1 MDIVLDTPVLV
12 LPRSSRSSQVF
23 VVHLGKISM
32 TNNQPSDTAHDL
44 GRDTPQPNLGR
55 RKSSNECVL
64 KIFTID
70 EELLIDSS
78 QSTLVNNYGTKTN
91 DYFSEE
97 DLRCKSNDTG
107 IDDCDGDDRQIET
120 YILDIRNINAYS
132 LDTRN
137 RKSIRLSALP
147 RAEEFYSCQE
157 DAVPVLHD
165 TAIRVNIVRCAEAT
179 SIDLLVDAVDSKELL
194 QINGSVIKP
203 LNLSLS
209 RVQYEQLLE
218 TTENLFK
225 VPNDLARPPTVVPT
239 VKEHEIVQS
248 SDFGLSNDTFEM
260 DSKFKRRL
268 FQPGAAY
275 EKKTMIQ
282 PKVAFELPIFIIQL
296 KNELNHPLIDIVFR
310 DFNVNYETNNTYET
324 NLQVSLRSLL
334 MEDLLQPPDSKHRA
348 MLVSSSPDSQQ
359 LRPNSAYSSRSC
371 PNLIGPHFLD
381 DGLTGSLPER
391 LESGVGFSSYLNPN
405 NARQQSMSWFSSA
418 QQHKTNCPETP
429 PPSPQRRMRQD
440 NLVLYSSLII
450 DPDCPNF
457 DTQYNSMRQT
467 SSIDFNSLDLI
478 VSVKSWYAFLNFFG
492 VLSDTTDDNSHSDD
506 LDDYMVESTSNEAKK
521 DNSELEVSVRSLTL
535 VFVRPDYE
543 LAKANVSNAHFLVEK
558 TNDAKT
564 VNGRLGSVSLFDLT
578 EHGSLYRE
586 RFMTSGNEALNFTYS
601 RDDPKRAPEQTTLN
615 SEALLKIKMSSVRYV
630 HTKRFIAEIQ
640 TFFYEFQGLQTSTLI
655 RKIKSSESRSNLQ
668 QKPMQL
674 SLSIKAGSPIILLP
688 LSAKSNKVIVADLGE
703 FSLRNSFH
711 FASDTGNVI
720 SVRKDLNGPDEILD
734 VMLVDLVNTDLFAGE
749 RHLKNDEFAID
760 GSNALNDTLCMDMGS
775 YIVCKY
781 GASLL
786 NDKCHLKLIVERNLQ
801 SWRSHNVPDFSVQGT
816 LSKLEAVLNLQQYQL
831 VRGFLQNNLGE
842 LLDDLDVVVP
852 QNITDSRFSLSTEN
866 FLRPDPLHESSLW
879 TSMSITLDL
888 QDVSVRL
895 KVPKSTKMD
904 FSNMARDSSI
914 PFIDLDAPDIA
925 LACIHFIKSSL
936 KIDQFSDGSQD
947 IDLVSQEILVTDT
960 RFTHNKQ
967 NEIFGEK
974 PAAKNVFTTILQPMG
989 TKSNGEDSVQAEVHS
1004 RKRQDYSKYTIL
1016 LNNMR
1021 VMAILDWI
1029 ERLCLFLSQ
1038 DCDEYVQSPQLSTP
1052 KTISAPTSMSAAI
1065 AASSSNINAHE
1076 MEVILNITNS
1086 ELVFVEKTDQ
1096 WDTNAVILKS
1106 TTVLSY
1112 RPVEVNKV
1120 MSINLNHLEV
1130 FSCILGCEED
1140 TALSIIDPITINMDV
1155 KQNTLDIQ
1163 LQKRLCIRL
1172 SYNDV
1177 KMFIKMLESLPNQTK
1192 NAQFREQKQVNE
1204 ALVTKLS
1211 ALGFSVEDCIKA
1223 LELCK
1228 NVLDDSALWLTQ
1240 NAEPI
1245 KSQPLHMEESALNI
1259 KAVVIRANCISI
1271 CVIDDCK
1278 DADVPLLE
1286 VSFSELEGRQELGS
1300 LADYQSAVSSSH
1312 GHSRTNSIVS
1322 ASSGSGYKAGY
1333 LKGVFASDYYN
1344 RVLSGWEP
1352 LIESWKCESNW
1363 SCSVGASS
1371 IQPNRLHLMINSE
1384 DMLKL
1389 NITTTII
1396 ELFNL
1401 VYENWMQDYYGNGS
1415 NTNDNSLNDG
1425 SPSTSMSMSMI
1436 NYRRRNPFVPFALK
1450 NETGLNL
1457 SFTTFV
1463 SAAGTNTSND
1473 GQSDVISRKLN
1484 AQQWISVEPGAVIPF
1499 TFGPTHKQRHHDSHK
1514 LNLHQIGVRIE
1525 GWTEVGPVSIDKVGV
1540 FFRYSRHE
1548 LAEFVSVPRAR
1559 IVFSVSLEGSAQKLV
1574 TVRSA
1579 LRIINR
1585 LEKNMLI
1592 KLEHLKT
1599 VNYPDAITAIL
1610 KEGETYSV
1618 PLSHVNA
1625 HMYVVPISTQ
1635 SMSSAILS
1643 VNDTSSRSDESS
1655 KFHTPERKASST
1667 VDLWLK
1673 KSEPNESR
1681 LFFCER
1687 SIYWR
1692 DMDEGLDVQQWTRTC
1707 KSSREKHFRVLVA
1720 IQRDGYPMKDFGTI
1734 PGHTIVLLPPL
1745 RLHNLL
1751 PCDLL
1756 FRLANNTH
1764 GRISPSETA
1773 NIYEVDLENQVE
1785 ITITLDS
1792 YPGAEKIVIP
1802 NAPIGSADYR
1812 IRLTDTKGRP
1822 LILRAS
1828 IQMIKGSG
1836 LQITISAPYW
1846 LINRTGLPLVFRQE
1860 GVSQESSGQFD
1871 EHEQARLVSP
1881 LMFSFTDPDASPA
1894 LTVRLGKRYGA
1905 NPPWCQPFNLHKD
1918 ILHQQLRSGV
1928 SNETFILGT
1937 EVRCGRGRYAK
1948 TRVVT
1953 FSPRFQLYN
1962 RSSYKLQFAQKC
1974 FANSSVSPHP
1984 CLLCFYSSMKVFSTS
1999 RLLIAHFVISDGFI
2013 STKYIHRSRTWL
2025 PFTIPLAT
2033 FG

>member
-1 MDIVLDTPVLV
+1 M
-12 LPRSSRSSQVF
+12 
-23 VVHLGKISM
+23 
-32 TNNQPSDTAHDL
+32 
-44 GRDTPQPNLGR
+44 
-55 RKSSNECVL
+55 
-64 KIFTID
+64 
-70 EELLIDSS
+70 
-78 QSTLVNNYGTKTN
+78 
-91 DYFSEE
+91 
-97 DLRCKSNDTG
+97 
-107 IDDCDGDDRQIET
+107 
-120 YILDIRNINAYS
+120 
-132 LDTRN
+132 
-137 RKSIRLSALP
+137 
-147 RAEEFYSCQE
+147 
-157 DAVPVLHD
+157 
-165 TAIRVNIVRCAEAT
+165 
-179 SIDLLVDAVDSKELL
+179 
-194 QINGSVIKP
+194 IKP

-218 TTENLFK
+218 TIENLFK
-225 VPNDLARPPTVVPT
+225 VPSDLARPPNVGPT
-239 VKEHEIVQS
+239 IKEPEIVPS
-248 SDFGLSNDTFEM
+248 SDFDLSNETFDI

-268 FQPGAAY
+268 FQPSQVAY
-275 EKKTMIQ
+275 EKKSLIE

-296 KNELNHPLIDIVFR
+296 KNELNDPLIDIVFR
-310 DFNVNYETNNTYET
+310 DFNVNYETNNVYET

-348 MLVSSSPDSQQ
+348 MLVSSSPDNQQ
-359 LRPNSAYSSRSC
+359 FRPNSAYSSRSC
-371 PNLIGPHFLD
+371 PNLIGPHYLE
-381 DGLTGSLPER
+381 DGITGSLPER
-391 LESGVGFSSYLNPN
+391 LESGAGFSSYLNPN
-405 NARQQSMSWFSSA
+405 NMTQQSLNWFSTP
-418 QQHKTNCPETP
+418 QQHKSNCPDTP

-440 NLVLYSSLII
+440 NLVLYSSLIV
-450 DPDCPNF
+450 DPECPNF
-457 DTQYNSMRQT
+457 TTQYNSMRQT

-478 VSVKSWYAFLNFFG
+478 ISVKSWFAFLNFFG
-492 VLSDTTDDNSHSDD
+492 VLSDTTDIMSQSDD
-506 LDDYMVESTSNEAKK
+506 TTDYAVESTSSETKK

-543 LAKANVSNAHFLVEK
+543 LAKANVSNAHFLVTK
-558 TNDAKT
+558 MNGAKT

-578 EHGSLYRE
+578 VHGALYRE

-601 RDDPKRAPEQTTLN
+601 RDEPKRATEQLTLN

-640 TFFYEFQGLQTSTLI
+640 AFFTEFQGLQTPTLI

-668 QKPMQL
+668 QKPTQL

-688 LSAKSNKVIVADLGE
+688 LSATSNKVIVADLGE

-711 FASDTGNVI
+711 FASDTKNVI
-720 SVRKDLNGPDEILD
+720 SVRKDANGPDEILE

-749 RHLKNDEFAID
+749 RHLKNDDF
-760 GSNALNDTLCMDMGS
+760 ALNGSYAFNDMLCMDMGS
-775 YIVCKY
+775 YIVCKN

-786 NDKCHLKLIVERNLQ
+786 NNKCHLKLIVERNLQ

-816 LSKLEAVLNLQQYQL
+816 LSRLEAVLNLQQYQL

-842 LLDDLDVVVP
+842 PLDDLDVVSQ

-866 FLRPDPLHESSLW
+866 FMRSDALHESSLW

-888 QDVSVRL
+888 QDVSVQL
-895 KVPKSTKMD
+895 QVPKLTGAD
-904 FSNMARDSSI
+904 FANLARDSSI
-914 PFIDLDAPDIA
+914 PFIDPDAPDA
-925 LACIHFIKSSL
+925 PLACINFIKSSL

-947 IDLVSQEILVTDT
+947 IDLVSQEILITDT
-960 RFTHNKQ
+960 RFLPNKQ
-967 NEIFGEK
+967 TDIFGET
-974 PAAKNVFTTILQPMG
+974 PIVKNVFTTILQP
-989 TKSNGEDSVQAEVHS
+989 TSSKSNGEDSVQAEIHS

-1021 VMAILDWI
+1021 VMAILDWM
-1029 ERLCLFLSQ
+1029 ENVRDFLSQ
-1038 DCDEYVQSPQLSTP
+1038 DCDEHLLQNASVSTP
-1052 KTISAPTSMSAAI
+1052 RTANAPISMSSAAAAAF
-1065 AASSSNINAHE
+1065 AASTTNINQHE

-1177 KMFIKMLESLPNQTK
+1177 KMFIKMFESLPNQTK
-1192 NAQFREQKQVNE
+1192 NAQIREQKQVNE

-1211 ALGFSVEDCIKA
+1211 ALGFSVEDCVKA
-1223 LELCK
+1223 LELCN

-1245 KSQPLHMEESALNI
+1245 KSLPAQLQDSSLNI

-1300 LADYQSAVSSSH
+1300 LTDYQSVMGGHSHSH
-1312 GHSRTNSIVS
+1312 GHSRAASIVS
-1322 ASSGSGYKAGY
+1322 TSSGSGYKAGY

-1352 LIESWKCESNW
+1352 LIEPWKCESNW

-1371 IQPNRLHLMINSE
+1371 IQPNRLHLLINSE

-1401 VYENWMQDYYGNGS
+1401 VYENWMQDYYGSGS
-1415 NTNDNSLNDG
+1415 TINEASFDG
-1425 SPSTSMSMSMI
+1425 SPSNSLSLI
-1436 NYRRRNPFVPFALK
+1436 NYRRRSPFVPFALK

-1463 SAAGTNTSND
+1463 STAGTSSSTDNA
-1473 GQSDVISRKLN
+1473 SDIKNRKWN
-1484 AQQWISVEPGAVIPF
+1484 AQQWTLVEPGAVIPF
-1499 TFGPTHKQRHHDSHK
+1499 NFGPTNKQRHHDSHK

-1548 LAEFVSVPRAR
+1548 LAEFVSLPRAR

-1585 LEKNMLI
+1585 LDKNMLI

-1599 VNYPDAITAIL
+1599 INYPDAITAIL

-1635 SMSSAILS
+1635 SISSALLN
-1643 VNDTSSRSDESS
+1643 VTNANDTSSRSEGSSS
-1655 KFHTPERKASST
+1655 KFHTPERQITSN

-1673 KSEPNESR
+1673 KSDSNESR

-1692 DMDEGLDVQQWTRTC
+1692 DMDEGLDIQQWIRTC
-1707 KSSREKHFRVLVA
+1707 KSSRDKHFRVLVS
-1720 IQRDGYPMKDFGTI
+1720 IHRDGYPMKDFGTI
-1734 PGHTIVLLPPL
+1734 PGHSIVLLPPL

-1756 FRLANNTH
+1756 FRLTNNTQ

-1773 NIYEVDLENQVE
+1773 NIYEVDLENQIE

-1802 NAPIGSADYR
+1802 SGPISSADYR

-1828 IQMIKGSG
+1828 IQMVKGSG

-1846 LINRTGLPLVFRQE
+1846 LINRTGLPLIFRQE

-1894 LTVRLGKRYGA
+1894 CTVRLGKRYGA

-1918 ILHQQLRSGV
+1918 ILHQQLRSGI
-1928 SNETFILGT
+1928 SNETFIIGT

-1974 FANSSVSPHP
+1974 FANSSVS
-1984 CLLCFYSSMKVFSTS
+1984 VFIEDYFSFEIF
-1999 RLLIAHFVISDGFI
+1999 RMQ
-2013 STKYIHRSRTWL
+2013 RSR
-2025 PFTIPLAT
+2025 
-2033 FG
+2033 

>member
-1 MDIVLDTPVLV
+1 MLDTPVLV

-32 TNNQPSDTAHDL
+32 TNNQTNDMIIDLDTSTISPKHRHSL
-44 GRDTPQPNLGR
+44 TR
-55 RKSSNECVL
+55 RKSSNDCDL

-70 EELLIDSS
+70 EELLMDSS
-78 QSTLVNNYGTKTN
+78 HTTLVNSFGMQGN

-157 DAVPVLHD
+157 GAVPVLHD
-165 TAIRVNIVRCAEAT
+165 TAIRVNIIRCSEAPH
-179 SIDLLVDAVDSKELL
+179 IDLMTDAIDSKELL

-225 VPNDLARPPTVVPT
+225 VPSDLARPPTVVPT
-239 VKEHEIVQS
+239 TIKEHDITQS
-248 SDFGLSNDTFEM
+248 SDFGLPRESFEI
-260 DSKFKRRL
+260 DPKFKRRL
-268 FQPGAAY
+268 FQPATVY
-275 EKKTMIQ
+275 EKRTMIE

-296 KNELNHPLIDIVFR
+296 KNELNDPLIDIVFR

-348 MLVSSSPDSQQ
+348 MLVSSSPENQQ

-371 PNLIGPHFLD
+371 PNLAGPHYLD
-381 DGLTGSLPER
+381 DGMTGSLPER
-391 LESGVGFSSYLNPN
+391 LESGCGFSNHLTPN
-405 NARQQSMSWFSSA
+405 SAAQPSNWFSSS
-418 QQHKTNCPETP
+418 QQHQHQHKTNCPDTP

-440 NLVLYSSLII
+440 NLVLYSSLIV

-457 DTQYNSMRQT
+457 ATQYNSMRQT

-492 VLSDTTDDNSHSDD
+492 VLSDTVEDTSH
-506 LDDYMVESTSNEAKK
+506 LDTNDYAMESTPNEAKK

-535 VFVRPDYE
+535 VFIRADYE
-543 LAKANVSNAHFLVEK
+543 LAKANVSNAFFLVTK
-558 TNDAKT
+558 TNGAKT
-564 VNGRLGSVSLFDLT
+564 VTGRLGSVSLYDLT
-578 EHGSLYRE
+578 VHGALYRE
-586 RFMTSGNEALNFTYS
+586 RFLTSGNEALNFTYS
-601 RDDPKRAPEQTTLN
+601 RDEPKRAVEQTTLN
-615 SEALLKIKMSSVRYV
+615 SEAMLKIKMSSVRYV

-640 TFFYEFQGLQTSTLI
+640 TFYNEFQSLQTPTLI

-668 QKPMQL
+668 QKPTQL
-674 SLSIKAGSPIILLP
+674 SLSIQAGSPIILLP
-688 LSAKSNKVIVADLGE
+688 LSATSNKVIVADLGE

-711 FASDTGNVI
+711 FASDTSSVI
-720 SVRKDLNGPDEILD
+720 SVRKDVNGPNEILD
-734 VMLVDLVNTDLFAGE
+734 VMQVDLVNTDLFAGE
-749 RHLKNDEFAID
+749 RHAKTDEFVLN
-760 GSNALNDTLCMDMGS
+760 GSTAFNDTLCMDMGS

-781 GASLL
+781 GTSLL

-816 LSKLEAVLNLQQYQL
+816 ISRLEAVLNLQQYQL

-842 LLDDLDVVVP
+842 ALDDLDEVVP
-852 QNITDSRFSLSTEN
+852 QNIVDSRLSLSMES
-866 FLRPDPLHESSLW
+866 FMRPEPLHELW

-895 KVPKSTKMD
+895 QMPKSTRID
-904 FSNMARDSSI
+904 FSNASRDSSI
-914 PFIDLDAPDIA
+914 PYIDLDSSDVP
-925 LACIHFIKSSL
+925 LACINFIKSSL

-947 IDLVSQEILVTDT
+947 IDLVSQEILVNDT
-960 RFTHNKQ
+960 RFTQ
-967 NEIFGEK
+967 ARGAEIFGAA
-974 PAAKNVFTTILQPMG
+974 PAAKNVFTTILQPTG
-989 TKSNGEDSVQAEVHS
+989 SKANGGDSVQAEVHS
-1004 RKRQDYSKYTIL
+1004 RKRLDYSKYTIL

-1021 VMAILDWI
+1021 VMAILDWM
-1029 ERLCLFLSQ
+1029 ESVRDFLSQ
-1038 DCDEYVQSPQLSTP
+1038 DCDENDQTPQISTP
-1052 KTISAPTSMSAAI
+1052 KTVNAPPSALSAAI
-1065 AASSSNINAHE
+1065 GASTTSLNAPAE

-1096 WDTNAVILKS
+1096 WDSNAVILKS

-1130 FSCILGCEED
+1130 FSCILGCEEE

-1177 KMFIKMLESLPNQTK
+1177 KMFIKMLASLPNQTK
-1192 NAQFREQKQVNE
+1192 NAQCREQKQVNE
-1204 ALVTKLS
+1204 ALVTKLA
-1211 ALGFSVEDCIKA
+1211 ALGFSIEDCVKA
-1223 LELCK
+1223 LELCN

-1245 KSQPLHMEESALNI
+1245 KAYASHLPENPLNI

-1286 VSFSELEGRQELGS
+1286 MSFSELEGRQELGS
-1300 LADYQSAVSSSH
+1300 LTDYQNVVNSGGSGRSGPLVPSSF
-1312 GHSRTNSIVS
+1312 
-1322 ASSGSGYKAGY
+1322 GSGYKAGF

-1352 LIESWKCESNW
+1352 LIEPWKCDSDW
-1363 SCSVGASS
+1363 SCSVGATS
-1371 IQPNRLHLMINSE
+1371 IQPNRLHLLINSE

-1415 NTNDNSLNDG
+1415 NTTETYNDSSPTASHLSLL
-1425 SPSTSMSMSMI
+1425 
-1436 NYRRRNPFVPFALK
+1436 NYRRRSPFVPFALK

-1463 SAAGTNTSND
+1463 SAADAKATADSSGGPSTSL
-1473 GQSDVISRKLN
+1473 DVCRKSK
-1484 AQQWISVEPGAVIPF
+1484 QWISVAPGEVIPF
-1499 TFGPTHKQRHHDSHK
+1499 SFGPTHKQRHHDSHK
-1514 LNLHQIGVRIE
+1514 LNLHQIGVRID

-1548 LAEFVSVPRAR
+1548 LAEFVSLPRAR
-1559 IVFSVSLEGSAQKLV
+1559 VVFSVSLEGSAQKLV

-1585 LEKNMLI
+1585 LDKNMLI
-1592 KLEHLKT
+1592 KLEHLKAI
-1599 VNYPDAITAIL
+1599 NYPDAITAIL
-1610 KEGETYSV
+1610 KEGDTYSV

-1625 HMYVVPISTQ
+1625 HMYVVPIATPNISSTLL
-1635 SMSSAILS
+1635 AANA
-1643 VNDTSSRSDESS
+1643 NDTPSRSEDSTS
-1655 KFHTPERKASST
+1655 KYHTPERKSTST

-1673 KSEPNESR
+1673 NESR
-1681 LFFCER
+1681 WFFCER

-1692 DMDEGLDVQQWTRTC
+1692 DMEEAVDVQQWTRTC
-1707 KSSREKHFRVLVA
+1707 KSSRDKHFRVLIA
-1720 IQRDGYPMKDFGTI
+1720 IKRDGYPLKDFGTI

-1756 FRLANNTH
+1756 YRLANNAH

-1773 NIYEVDLENQVE
+1773 NIYEVDLDNQIE

-1792 YPGAEKIVIP
+1792 YPGAEKIIIP
-1802 NAPIGSADYR
+1802 SNPVGSADYR

-1828 IQMIKGSG
+1828 IQMVKGSG
-1836 LQITISAPYW
+1836 LQITISAAYW

-1860 GVSQESSGQFD
+1860 GVAQDSSGQFD

-1881 LMFSFTDPDASPA
+1881 LMFSFADPDASPA
-1894 LTVRLGKRYGA
+1894 LTVRLGKRYGTS
-1905 NPPWCQPFNLHKD
+1905 PPWCQPFNLHKD
-1918 ILHQQLRSGV
+1918 ILHQQLRSGI

-1974 FANSSVSPHP
+1974 FANSSVSVRMRVFLICVFFQCFVK
-1984 CLLCFYSSMKVFSTS
+1984 CL
-1999 RLLIAHFVISDGFI
+1999 RL
-2013 STKYIHRSRTWL
+2013 
-2025 PFTIPLAT
+2025 
-2033 FG
+2033 

>member
-1 MDIVLDTPVLV
+1 M
-12 LPRSSRSSQVF
+12 
-23 VVHLGKISM
+23 
-32 TNNQPSDTAHDL
+32 
-44 GRDTPQPNLGR
+44 
-55 RKSSNECVL
+55 
-64 KIFTID
+64 
-70 EELLIDSS
+70 
-78 QSTLVNNYGTKTN
+78 
-91 DYFSEE
+91 
-97 DLRCKSNDTG
+97 
-107 IDDCDGDDRQIET
+107 
-120 YILDIRNINAYS
+120 
-132 LDTRN
+132 
-137 RKSIRLSALP
+137 
-147 RAEEFYSCQE
+147 
-157 DAVPVLHD
+157 
-165 TAIRVNIVRCAEAT
+165 
-179 SIDLLVDAVDSKELL
+179 
-194 QINGSVIKP
+194 IKP

-225 VPNDLARPPTVVPT
+225 VPNDLSRPPAVVPT
-239 VKEHEIVQS
+239 KEREIVQS
-248 SDFGLSNDTFEM
+248 ADFKNESFEI

-268 FQPGAAY
+268 FQPTVAY
-275 EKKTMIQ
+275 EKKTMIE

-296 KNELNHPLIDIVFR
+296 KNEVNDPLIDIVFR

-348 MLVSSSPDSQQ
+348 MLVSSSPENQQ

-381 DGLTGSLPER
+381 DGLSGSLPER
-391 LESGVGFSSYLNPN
+391 LESGAGFNNYLNPN
-405 NARQQSMSWFSSA
+405 NVTQQTFNWFSTP
-418 QQHKTNCPETP
+418 QQRKSHCPETP

-440 NLVLYSSLII
+440 NLVLYSSLIV
-450 DPDCPNF
+450 DPECPNF
-457 DTQYNSMRQT
+457 ETQYNSMRQT

-478 VSVKSWYAFLNFFG
+478 VSTKSWFAFLNFFG
-492 VLSDTTDDNSHSDD
+492 VLSDSVDDSRHLDD
-506 LDDYMVESTSNEAKK
+506 MNDYMVEATANEAKK

-543 LAKANVSNAHFLVEK
+543 LAKANVSNAHFLVTK
-558 TNDAKT
+558 ANDAKT
-564 VNGRLGSVSLFDLT
+564 VNGRLGSVSLIDST
-578 EHGSLYRE
+578 VHGALYRE
-586 RFMTSGNEALNFTYS
+586 RFFTSGNEALNFTYS
-601 RDDPKRAPEQTTLN
+601 REDPKRINEQAALS

-640 TFFYEFQGLQTSTLI
+640 AFFNEFQGIQTSTLI
-655 RKIKSSESRSNLQ
+655 RKIKSSESRSSLQ

-688 LSAKSNKVIVADLGE
+688 LSSKSNKVIVADLGE

-711 FASDTGNVI
+711 FASDTKNVI
-720 SVRKDLNGPDEILD
+720 SVRRDPNGPDEILE
-734 VMLVDLVNTDLFAGE
+734 VMLVDLVNTDLFAGQ
-749 RHLKNDEFAID
+749 RHLKNDEFALNE
-760 GSNALNDTLCMDMGS
+760 SYAFNDTLCMDMGS
-775 YIVCKY
+775 YIVCKN

-801 SWRSHNVPDFSVQGT
+801 SWRTHNVPDFSVQGT
-816 LSKLEAVLNLQQYQL
+816 LSRLEAVLNLQQYQL

-842 LLDDLDVVVP
+842 PLDDLDMVQTP
-852 QNITDSRFSLSTEN
+852 NITDSRFSLSTEN
-866 FLRPDPLHESSLW
+866 VMRAGTHHESSLW

-895 KVPKSTKMD
+895 QVPKTTGVDYPSV
-904 FSNMARDSSI
+904 SRDCSI
-914 PFIDLDAPDIA
+914 PFIGTDASDAP
-925 LACIHFIKSSL
+925 LACINFIKSSL

-960 RFTHNKQ
+960 RFTQTKQ
-967 NEIFGEK
+967 TDIFGQA
-974 PAAKNVFTTILQPMG
+974 PVVKNVFTTVLQPTS
-989 TKSNGEDSVQAEVHS
+989 TKSNGEESVQAEVHS

-1021 VMAILDWI
+1021 VMAILDWM
-1029 ERLCLFLSQ
+1029 ESVRDFLSQ
-1038 DCDEYVQSPQLSTP
+1038 DCDENVVQTPQP
-1052 KTISAPTSMSAAI
+1052 KPINAMSAAF
-1065 AASSSNINAHE
+1065 AASTANLAASE

-1112 RPVEVNKV
+1112 RPIEVNKV

-1177 KMFIKMLESLPNQTK
+1177 KMFIKMFESLPNQTR
-1192 NAQFREQKQVNE
+1192 NAQSREQKQVNE
-1204 ALVTKLS
+1204 ALVMKLS
-1211 ALGFSVEDCIKA
+1211 ALGFSVDDCVKA
-1223 LELCK
+1223 LQLCS

-1245 KSQPLHMEESALNI
+1245 KIQPAQRQESALNI
-1259 KAVVIRANCISI
+1259 KAIVLRANCISI

-1300 LADYQSAVSSSH
+1300 LAEYQSMINSQ
-1312 GHSRTNSIVS
+1312 GHSRSGSIVS
-1322 ASSGSGYKAGY
+1322 ATSMGSGYKAGH

-1371 IQPNRLHLMINSE
+1371 IQPNRLHLLINSD

-1401 VYENWMQDYYGNGS
+1401 VYENWMQDYYGSGT
-1415 NTNDNSLNDG
+1415 NTNDTSNDG
-1425 SPSTSMSMSMI
+1425 SPSTSLSM
-1436 NYRRRNPFVPFALK
+1436 NYRRRSPFVPFALK
-1450 NETGLNL
+1450 NETGLKL
-1457 SFTTFV
+1457 KFTTSV
-1463 SAAGTNTSND
+1463 SATGSSE
-1473 GQSDVISRKLN
+1473 GSSDVINRKLN
-1484 AQQWISVEPGAVIPF
+1484 AQQWISVDPGQVIPF
-1499 TFGPTHKQRHHDSHK
+1499 NFGPTHKQRHHDTHK
-1514 LNLHQIGVRIE
+1514 LNLHQIGVCID

-1548 LAEFVSVPRAR
+1548 LAEFISLPRAR
-1559 IVFSVSLEGSAQKLV
+1559 IVFSVTLEGSAQKLV

-1585 LEKNMLI
+1585 LDKNMLI

-1599 VNYPDAITAIL
+1599 NNYPDAITAIL

-1635 SMSSAILS
+1635 SISNALFT
-1643 VNDTSSRSDESS
+1643 VAANDTLRSEGSS
-1655 KFHTPERKASST
+1655 KFHTPERQISSN

-1673 KSEPNESR
+1673 KSDSNDTR

-1692 DMDEGLDVQQWTRTC
+1692 DMDEGLDIQQWIRTC
-1707 KSSREKHFRVLVA
+1707 KSSRNKHFRVLVA
-1720 IQRDGYPMKDFGTI
+1720 IRRDGYPLKDFGTI
-1734 PGHTIVLLPPL
+1734 PGHSIVLLPPL

-1756 FRLANNTH
+1756 FRLANNTQ

-1773 NIYEVDLENQVE
+1773 NIYEVDLDNQIE

-1802 NAPIGSADYR
+1802 SGPIGSADYR

-1828 IQMIKGSG
+1828 IQMVKGTG

-1846 LINRTGLPLVFRQE
+1846 LINRTGLPLIFRQE

-1918 ILHQQLRSGV
+1918 ILHQQLRSGI
-1928 SNETFILGT
+1928 SNETFIIGT

-1974 FANSSVSPHP
+1974 FANSSVS
-1984 CLLCFYSSMKVFSTS
+1984 LFSS
-1999 RLLIAHFVISDGFI
+1999 H
-2013 STKYIHRSRTWL
+2013 
-2025 PFTIPLAT
+2025 
-2033 FG
+2033 